1 MNKLVKTVD
10 RKDLN
15 YAFLN
20 SLNGILKLAK
30 RELELLTKLV
40 EIDMTHDFEEDGSK
54 DVISTI
60 NRKKIHNEMGL
71 AYDNLSRYLKGFKKK
86 GLLIKNNTNDGWIV
100 NPILI
105 PEIVKDRV
113 QITII
118 IRTNG

>member
-1 MNKLVKTVD
+1 MNKLVKTVNK
-10 RKDLN
+10 KDLN
-15 YAFLN
+15 YTFLD

-30 RELELLTKLV
+30 RQIELLAKLV
-40 EIDMTHDFEEDGSK
+40 EIDIAHNYEEEGSK
-54 DVISTI
+54 DVISTA

-86 GLLIKNNTNDGWIV
+86 GLLIKNDTDDGWIV

-105 PEIVKDRV
+105 PEVIKDRV

-118 IRTNG
+118 LKTNG